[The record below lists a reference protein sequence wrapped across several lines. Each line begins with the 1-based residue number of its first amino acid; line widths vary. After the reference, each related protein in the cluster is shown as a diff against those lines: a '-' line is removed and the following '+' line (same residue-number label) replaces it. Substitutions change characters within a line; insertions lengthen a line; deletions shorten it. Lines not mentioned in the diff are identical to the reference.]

1 MANSIAKDF
10 RFFSLLRFAFPT
22 MVMMVFMSLY
32 TIVDGIF
39 ISRFVGSNALSA
51 TNIVYPVINLLI
63 ACGVMLST
71 GGSALVAKKLGEGK
85 EKEARED
92 FTVLLLTGI
101 TAGVILMIC
110 GLLFLKPLVRMLGA
124 TDALLADSMTYLKIS
139 LYFAPW
145 LYFAAFLPDFFCD
158 SGKARLW
165 TYPDLRRRYI

>member
-63 ACGVMLST
+63 AL
-71 GGSALVAKKLGEGK
+71 
-85 EKEARED
+85 R
-92 FTVLLLTGI
+92 
-101 TAGVILMIC
+101 
-110 GLLFLKPLVRMLGA
+110 R
-124 TDALLADSMTYLKIS
+124 Y
-139 LYFAPW
+139 
-145 LYFAAFLPDFFCD
+145 AFHRRQRTCRK
-158 SGKARLW
+158 KAR
-165 TYPDLRRRYI
+165 